1 MNLLK
6 EISEITLG
14 LENPEVPENVYTL
27 RKSARALLFNDKGEM
42 ALQFLEAYNFH
53 KLPGGAIE
61 SNESK
66 QEALQ
71 RELLEEVG
79 CTVEM
84 GDELGVVIEYCNTS
98 KLIHIS
104 YAYIAKVRDFIQN
117 PILEANEI
125 EEKQRTVWLQP
136 AEALEQM
143 SKDVP
148 QKFEGLFIK
157 EREIA
162 FLKEF
167 LKI

>member
-27 RKSARALLFNDKGEM
+27 RKSARALLFNDKGEI

-66 QEALQ
+66 QEALH

-84 GDELGVVIEYCNTS
+84 GNELGVIIEYCNTS

-117 PILEANEI
+117 PTLEANEI

-136 AEALEQM
+136 TEALEQM